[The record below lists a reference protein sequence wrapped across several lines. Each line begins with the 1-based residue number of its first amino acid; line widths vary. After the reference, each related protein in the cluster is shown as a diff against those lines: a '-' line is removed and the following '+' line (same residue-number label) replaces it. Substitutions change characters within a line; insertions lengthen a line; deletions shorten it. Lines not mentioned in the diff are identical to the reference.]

1 MGEGSRVFLIIASD
15 FQTRFRQVA
24 MLNGRTSK
32 MAEHHLEHET
42 GEAKEFYASLS
53 SPARVVSRAL
63 QPDRC
68 VIKCEEDSGHYL

>member
-1 MGEGSRVFLIIASD
+1 
-15 FQTRFRQVA
+15 
-24 MLNGRTSK
+24 